1 MKLVNFVNN
10 LSLESL
16 QYLQNDI
23 CNAGIMFTSGNK
35 EYRAIFA
42 RGRASSSG
50 GLKKI
55 YAAMYHAKKQEVINM
70 IDALL
75 LTNGF
80 QKLRAQLNKGQSNGI

>member
-1 MKLVNFVNN
+1 MKLVNCVNN

-42 RGRASSSG
+42 RGRASSKG

-55 YAAMYHAKKQEVINM
+55 YAALYHAQKQEVINM

-75 LTNGF
+75 MTNHV
-80 QKLRAQLNKGQSNGI
+80 QKLSKQLIENQQ